1 MGGIVHMN
9 KNFEEPKVE
18 VINIEEKDV
27 ITMSD
32 PEMPPMPMDNV

>member
-1 MGGIVHMN
+1 MKMS
-9 KNFEEPKVE
+9 FEEPKVE
-18 VINIEEKDV
+18 VINFEEKDI